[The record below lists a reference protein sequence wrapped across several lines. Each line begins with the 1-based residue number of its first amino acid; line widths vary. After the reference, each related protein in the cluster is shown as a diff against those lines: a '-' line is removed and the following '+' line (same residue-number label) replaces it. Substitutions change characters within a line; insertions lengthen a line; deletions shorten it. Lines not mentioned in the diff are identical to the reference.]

1 MEKVIAER
9 SVCCSICG
17 NYLFKTCVDA
27 DIFIKCARCNNHLH
41 ARIVSGRVTI
51 DITQKDNNKK
61 TA

>member
-27 DIFIKCARCNNHLH
+27 DIIIKCARCSNQLH
-41 ARIVSGRVTI
+41 TKIAGGRVMI
-51 DITQKDNNKK
+51 DVMQKDINKK